1 MNTRILK
8 DGVWVDG
15 APVDGEWYQL
25 EVAAGVWEESRY
37 SEPVPEPLLID
48 IVVTS
53 IDGAIQATEDFATT
67 ILEQGSQFTVNG
79 TLAIPDR
86 IFTLPIKNT
95 STGEL
100 LFFTAKVVDGAF
112 SVNII
117 LNKNSQYCYTNAE
130 ANLDLKQAMFN
141 VAPMKFNVVQTE
153 G

>member
-8 DGVWVDG
+8 NGVWLDG
-15 APVDGEWYQL
+15 TPENGEWYQL
-25 EVAAGVWEESRY
+25 EVATGVWQESRY
-37 SEPVPEPLLID
+37 SEPEPEALLID

-53 IDGAIQATEDFATT
+53 IDGAIQTSEDFATT
-67 ILEQGSQFTVNG
+67 IVAQSAQFTVNG

-86 IFTLPIKNT
+86 LFTLPIKNT

-100 LFFTAKVVDGAF
+100 LFFTARVVDGQF
-112 SVNII
+112 SVNIT
-117 LNKNSQYCYTNAE
+117 LNKNSQYQYTNTE
-130 ANLDLKQAMFN
+130 CNLDLEPAMFN